1 LRASALS
8 YCVDDRTILRP
19 LDLELQRGDFLALIG
34 PNGSGKSTLLRCLA
48 GILTAGGG
56 TVTVDGHDLATDPLA
71 AKRRIGYAVDPWAL
85 PGELSGRQCLQL
97 FADARE
103 LSAVPAE
110 TWELAESLG
119 CQQWIDCPVGD
130 CSLGTRQK
138 FGLLLGLMDTP
149 PLLLLDEPL
158 NGLDPLSA
166 YALKQW
172 LVQVTGS
179 GRSAVLLATHAL
191 EVAERYVNRAALL
204 VDGSW
209 LQTWSLNDLH
219 ALRNS
224 PDDSLELSM
233 VAALRGSMAAAS
245 PAKA

>member
-1 LRASALS
+1 M
-8 YCVDDRTILRP
+8 
-19 LDLELQRGDFLALIG
+19 
-34 PNGSGKSTLLRCLA
+34 LRCLA
-48 GILTAGGG
+48 GILTPGGG
-56 TVTVDGHDLATDPLA
+56 QLFVDGHDLVTQSLA
-71 AKRRIGYAVDPWAL
+71 AKRSLGYAVDPWAL
-85 PGELSGRQCLQL
+85 PGELTGRQCLQL

-103 LSAVPAE
+103 LPAVPAE
-110 TWELAESLG
+110 SWELAESLG
-119 CQQWIDCPVGD
+119 CQQWIDCPVAD

-138 FGLLLGLMDTP
+138 FGLLLGLMGTP

-172 LVQVTGS
+172 LVEATRS

-209 LQTWSLNDLH
+209 LQTWSQDDLQ
-219 ALRNS
+219 ALRDN
-224 PDDSLELSM
+224 PEDSLELSM
-233 VAALRGSMAAAS
+233 VAALRRSQA
-245 PAKA
+245 PA